1 MRERQG
7 GVCGRRRVA
16 ALTACIGMACAW
28 ATGCGMVGN
37 PLPPE
42 NIGIEA
48 KVRAQAER
56 ARSTQKENQRAPGEE
71 SESEMALPPLQPLG
85 IQ

>member
-1 MRERQG
+1 MKEQQG
-7 GVCGRRRVA
+7 GVCGCRRVA
-16 ALTACIGMACAW
+16 VLAACIGMACAW
-28 ATGCGMVGN
+28 ATGCGMVGD

-42 NIGIEA
+42 DIGIEA

-56 ARSTQKENQRAPGEE
+56 ARSTQEENQPGPGEK
-71 SESEMALPPLQPLG
+71 SESEITLPPLQPLG

>member
-16 ALTACIGMACAW
+16 ALTACIVMACAW

-42 NIGIEA
+42 DIGIEA

>member
-1 MRERQG
+1 MKEQQG
-7 GVCGRRRVA
+7 GICGHRKIA
-16 ALTACIGMACAW
+16 ALAACIGMACAW
-28 ATGCGMVGN
+28 ATGCGIAGN

-42 NIGIEA
+42 DIGIEA

-56 ARSTQKENQRAPGEE
+56 ARSTQEENQPAPGEK
-71 SESEMALPPLQPLG
+71 SESEMALPPLRPLG

>member
-1 MRERQG
+1 MKDWQG
-7 GVCGRRRVA
+7 GVYGRRRGA
-16 ALTACIGMACAW
+16 ALAACIVMACAW
-28 ATGCGMVGN
+28 GTGCGMVGD

-42 NIGIEA
+42 DIGIEA

-56 ARSTQKENQRAPGEE
+56 ARSTQEENQPAPGEK
-71 SESEMALPPLQPLG
+71 SESEITLPPLQPLG

>member
-16 ALTACIGMACAW
+16 ALTACIVMACAW

-42 NIGIEA
+42 DIGIEA

-56 ARSTQKENQRAPGEE
+56 TRSTQKENQRAPGEE